1 MKKILLTL
9 GLSTIL
15 VTTACGQTQEETKNA
30 ETEEKTE
37 ATQQI
42 SKETI
47 QSTLLDSQLALA
59 KDIREHNAKIE
70 ALRVDISKLDKV
82 ETDEEKKQLE
92 QTIKDSTEE
101 AKKAASTAQEALN
114 SFEIKGKLSEDT
126 KNSLQASL
134 DDLNAYFEEVKSTL
148 DKPLQTDFSKAD
160 DLFTSFED
168 KLASI
173 YENADLLAPNMKKE
187 LQ

>member
-1 MKKILLTL
+1 MKKTLLTL
-9 GLSTIL
+9 GLSTLL
-15 VTTACGQTQEETKNA
+15 VTTACGQTQDESKNA

-37 ATQQI
+37 ENQQI

-70 ALRVDISKLDKV
+70 ALRANISKLDTL
-82 ETDEEKKQLE
+82 ETEEEKNQLKQS
-92 QTIKDSTEE
+92 IKDSAEE
-101 AKKAASTAQEALN
+101 AKKAASNAQEALN
-114 SFEIKGKLSEDT
+114 SFEIKGELPEDT
-126 KNSLQASL
+126 TNSLQASL
-134 DDLNAYFEEVKSTL
+134 DDLNAYFEEVKSSL
-148 DKPLQTDFSKAD
+148 DQPLQADFSKAD

-173 YENADLLAPNMKKE
+173 YKDADLLAPNMKKE